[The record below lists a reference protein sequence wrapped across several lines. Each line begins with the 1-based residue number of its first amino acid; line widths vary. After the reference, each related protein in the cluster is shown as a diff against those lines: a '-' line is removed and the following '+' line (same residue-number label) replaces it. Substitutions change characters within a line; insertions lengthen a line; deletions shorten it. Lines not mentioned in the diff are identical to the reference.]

1 MIQKTILVIINLV
14 FGSMVILS
22 YAHNW
27 IKIKK
32 LLGLQTNE
40 QVGRALWGGV
50 PEPLQPII
58 FAIMFI
64 SAAGYFFFTYNFLF
78 NVDTNKVFL
87 ETFSYSSL
95 HFLYL
100 LIFIPSMVWMGLTVD
115 YINSEKSFYDWAV
128 IVLVLFTVGVA
139 SLLLFLFTLD
149 LKTESGGMYL
159 VYVLGS
165 AIFAFHTLF
174 LDALLWTTFFHR
186 GS

>member
-1 MIQKTILVIINLV
+1 
-14 FGSMVILS
+14 
-22 YAHNW
+22 
-27 IKIKK
+27 
-32 LLGLQTNE
+32 
-40 QVGRALWGGV
+40 
-50 PEPLQPII
+50 
-58 FAIMFI
+58 
-64 SAAGYFFFTYNFLF
+64 
-78 NVDTNKVFL
+78 
-87 ETFSYSSL
+87 
-95 HFLYL
+95 
-100 LIFIPSMVWMGLTVD
+100 MVWMGLTVD

>member
-58 FAIMFI
+58 FAIMMTI
-64 SAAGYFFFTYNFLF
+64 
-78 NVDTNKVFL
+78 
-87 ETFSYSSL
+87 
-95 HFLYL
+95 
-100 LIFIPSMVWMGLTVD
+100 
-115 YINSEKSFYDWAV
+115 
-128 IVLVLFTVGVA
+128 
-139 SLLLFLFTLD
+139 
-149 LKTESGGMYL
+149 
-159 VYVLGS
+159 
-165 AIFAFHTLF
+165 
-174 LDALLWTTFFHR
+174 
-186 GS
+186 